1 MINLQRGLTLTDKII
16 TDFIDII
23 GIREEEENGY
33 LTVRFENP
41 ITGINYFFR
50 IAKDLFDMAYENRTL
65 IKAEVVMKPDM
76 IKSKYQGDVI

>member
-1 MINLQRGLTLTDKII
+1 MTDKTI

-41 ITGINYFFR
+41 ITGTNYFFR
-50 IAKDLFDMAYENRTL
+50 IAKDLFDMAYVNRTL
-65 IKAEVVMKPDM
+65 IDAKVVMKAD
-76 IKSKYQGDVI
+76 KGNYKGDVI